1 VSSDT
6 TTTNIGSHPPPNPAV
21 LVGAAF
27 AGGLIVAQI
36 LKRIV
41 P

>member
-1 VSSDT
+1 VSSDAAT
-6 TTTNIGSHPPPNPAV
+6 TTDAGPNPAV

>member
-6 TTTNIGSHPPPNPAV
+6 TTPADGPNPAV

>member
-1 VSSDT
+1 MSSDA
-6 TTTNIGSHPPPNPAV
+6 TNIGSDAAPNPAI

>member
-6 TTTNIGSHPPPNPAV
+6 ATSSGQNPAV

-27 AGGLIVAQI
+27 AGGLIAAQI

>member
-6 TTTNIGSHPPPNPAV
+6 TTTEAGPNPAV

>member
-1 VSSDT
+1 MSTDA
-6 TTTNIGSHPPPNPAV
+6 TNTGPGQPNPAI

-27 AGGLIVAQI
+27 AGGLIAAQI

>member
-1 VSSDT
+1 VSSDA
-6 TTTNIGSHPPPNPAV
+6 TTNAGPDPAI

-27 AGGLIVAQI
+27 VGGLIAAQI

>member
-1 VSSDT
+1 MSTDAT
-6 TTTNIGSHPPPNPAV
+6 TTDSGPNPAI

-27 AGGLIVAQI
+27 AGGLIAAQI

>member
-1 VSSDT
+1 MSSDPT
-6 TTTNIGSHPPPNPAV
+6 TTTDTTEAGPNPAV

>member
-1 VSSDT
+1 VSTDAT
-6 TTTNIGSHPPPNPAV
+6 TTDSGPNPAI

>member
-1 VSSDT
+1 MSSDAT
-6 TTTNIGSHPPPNPAV
+6 TTGPNPAI

-27 AGGLIVAQI
+27 AGGLIAAQI